1 MAVCKAESTGKCFR
15 LVKHRES
22 GALPCGFR
30 GLWNGK
36 HYIQNTALSLQ
47 TLSFSGKTA
56 LPKRFFILLLLLLL
70 RLVCSRMFPV
80 VPECSQTKIVLV
92 VHDAIF
98 LRLRGFATELVRKW
112 RKGTSRL
119 RVQDSQ
125 HSGFRCRLPVYFAV
139 NPQQFQRLCKVP
151 QGNKC
156 APVL

>member
-56 LPKRFFILLLLLLL
+56 LPKRFFILLLLL

-98 LRLRGFATELVRKW
+98 LRLRGFAIAPVRKC

-119 RVQDSQ
+119 RVPNSQ
-125 HSGFRCRLPVYFAV
+125 HGGFQCSLPAYFAV
-139 NPQQFQRLCKVP
+139 NPQQFQCLYKIP